1 MVKKI
6 CAGLLA
12 TALLTSN
19 VSATA
24 VSATE
29 IAVDGCTILA
39 RIVHAEVLSAAKYGT
54 SRSGP
59 WRIQAGQGDIE
70 VCEHASKTVSRAFT
84 LAWSSAGVDVAW
96 GRGDADEYCRRGF
109 LSRCNPEC
117 NPNSAS
123 TFNSASKKV
132 LKSWT
137 IVSKAVMSDMYNP
150 ISSDIVSFRYDD
162 LKLRLGLSLRS
173 IGALNEL

>member
-1 MVKKI
+1 MHPKRYR
-6 CAGLLA
+6 GLLHWRGR
-12 TALLTSN
+12 
-19 VSATA
+19 VR
-24 VSATE
+24 E
-29 IAVDGCTILA
+29 WM
-39 RIVHAEVLSAAKYGT
+39 
-54 SRSGP
+54 SR
-59 WRIQAGQGDIE
+59 
-70 VCEHASKTVSRAFT
+70 
-84 LAWSSAGVDVAW
+84 

-137 IVSKAVMSDMYNP
+137 IVSKAVISDMYNP